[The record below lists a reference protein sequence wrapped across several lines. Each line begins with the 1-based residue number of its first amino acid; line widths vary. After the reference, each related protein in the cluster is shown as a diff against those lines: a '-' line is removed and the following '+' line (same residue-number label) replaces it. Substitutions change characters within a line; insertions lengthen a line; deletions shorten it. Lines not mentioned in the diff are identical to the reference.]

1 MRSVAIYILFI
12 NVSYLSVVACVTA
25 DESLMLNEP
34 LRPLQLAPELSKKKV
49 ALGDRL
55 FHDPRLSGNDTI
67 SCANCHN
74 LASGGADHRSGSIG
88 IDGKV
93 GNIKA
98 PTVFNSGNSF
108 VQFWDGRV
116 VTLEDQVDGPVQN
129 PLEMG
134 STWPQ
139 VIEKLTSDPEIS
151 TLFRD
156 IYRDGITADNI
167 KDAIATFERSLVTV
181 NSRFDRWLRGEST
194 ALTEQELKGYQ
205 LFKSYGCASCHQGRN
220 VGGNMYGIM
229 GAMGDY
235 FSDRQFPPLSKA
247 DRGRFNVTGREE
259 DRYMFK
265 VPSLRLAVLNPP
277 YFHDGSA
284 EDLEDAV
291 KIMGRYQL
299 GRDIPDQDVAL
310 IIAFLHTLVGEHPG
324 LQQ

>member
-1 MRSVAIYILFI
+1 MRSLVKCFLF
-12 NVSYLSVVACVTA
+12 VSASYLSVVAGVTA

-34 LRPLQLAPELSKKKV
+34 LRPLQMVSDLNQKKV
-49 ALGDRL
+49 TLGDRL
-55 FHDPRLSGNDTI
+55 FHDPRLSSNDSI

-74 LASGGADHRSGSIG
+74 LTSGGADHRFGSIG
-88 IDGKV
+88 IDGKT

-108 VQFWDGRV
+108 VQFWDGRA

-139 VIEKLTSDPEIS
+139 VVEKLTSDPEIS
-151 TLFRD
+151 ALFKD
-156 IYRDGITADNI
+156 IYRDGITAVNI

-181 NSRFDRWLRGEST
+181 NSRFDRWLRGDST
-194 ALTEQELKGYQ
+194 ALREQELKGYQ
-205 LFKSYGCASCHQGRN
+205 LFKNYGCSSCHQGRN

-235 FSDRQFPPLSKA
+235 FADRQFPPLSKA
-247 DRGRFNVTGREE
+247 DWGRFNVTGREE

-265 VPSLRLAVLNPP
+265 VPSLRLAVLNLP

-284 EDLEDAV
+284 KNLEDAV
-291 KIMGRYQL
+291 KVMGRYQL
-299 GRDIPDQDVAL
+299 GRDIPEHDIAL
-310 IIAFLHTLVGEHPG
+310 IIAFLHTLVGEYSG